1 MTGPNA
7 PGVSARS
14 VGRAVVLGPGG
25 VVGTAWLA
33 GLANGLRRDGVDLA
47 EADLIV
53 GTSAGAI
60 IGAALATG
68 EVLDRLAT
76 LPRPADPDGPTPE
89 VNPDR
94 LTEVFTVLGDPSLE
108 PAAARR
114 RVGRLALAAGTIN
127 EHAHIARMGFLIGA
141 REWPARTL
149 LITAVDI
156 ETGEPQIWDRASGAP
171 LPAAVASSCAMPGL
185 YPPITI
191 NGRRYMDGAL
201 RSGTNADLAAGARVL
216 VVIEPVANMFPASPL
231 QPGAGTVLR
240 IIPDSATL
248 AAFGPDLSDRAAW
261 TSAYQAGVRQAAE
274 AAQRVRATWHD
285 GAASGPC

>member
-1 MTGPNA
+1 MSTT
-7 PGVSARS
+7 
-14 VGRAVVLGPGG
+14 RALVLGGGG
-25 VVGTAWLA
+25 VVGTAWMT
-33 GLANGLRRDGVDLA
+33 GLVSGLRQEGVDLA
-47 EADLIV
+47 EADVIV
-53 GTSAGAI
+53 GTSAGSI
-60 IGAALATG
+60 VGTKLATG
-68 EVLDRLAT
+68 QDLDSDTPAPSADQGDSAPKADRGRMTEAFAILAD
-76 LPRPADPDGPTPE
+76 A
-89 VNPDR
+89 
-94 LTEVFTVLGDPSLE
+94 SLE
-108 PAAARR
+108 PADARR

>member
-1 MTGPNA
+1 
-7 PGVSARS
+7 
-14 VGRAVVLGPGG
+14 
-25 VVGTAWLA
+25 
-33 GLANGLRRDGVDLA
+33 
-47 EADLIV
+47 
-53 GTSAGAI
+53 
-60 IGAALATG
+60 
-68 EVLDRLAT
+68 
-76 LPRPADPDGPTPE
+76 
-89 VNPDR
+89 
-94 LTEVFTVLGDPSLE
+94 
-108 PAAARR
+108 
-114 RVGRLALAAGTIN
+114 
-127 EHAHIARMGFLIGA
+127 
-141 REWPARTL
+141 
-149 LITAVDI
+149 
-156 ETGEPQIWDRASGAP
+156 
-171 LPAAVASSCAMPGL
+171 MPGL